1 MNKIVASVEE
11 AIKDINDGTRVMV
24 AGFAASGVPNNL
36 VNALIKKGTKDLT
49 IICTGSPEWLP
60 FVENDRARKI
70 IAGFT
75 SHSLRPEITELIE
88 AKVRSGALEAE
99 TVPHGILSE
108 RIRAHKAGIT
118 GFYTRIGV
126 GTVFA
131 EGKETRVFEGQ
142 EYVLER
148 ALGADFALIKGYQG
162 DRLGNIVC
170 RYAARNRSVEMAGA
184 ATVTIAEVEHIVEV
198 GKINPEHVTI
208 PGIFVQRVV
217 KAPKIVKWLDG
228 HETL

>member
-1 MNKIVASVEE
+1 MNKIVTSVEE
-11 AIKDINDGTRVMV
+11 AIKDISSGSHLMV
-24 AGFAASGVPNNL
+24 AGFAACGGPNNL
-36 VNALIKKGTKDLT
+36 VNAIIKKGTKDLT

-75 SHSLRPEITELIE
+75 SHSLRPEITEIIE
-88 AKVRSGALEAE
+88 AKVRSGELEVE

-108 RIRAHKAGIT
+108 RIRAHKAGIA

-126 GTVFA
+126 GTIFA
-131 EGKETRVFEGQ
+131 QGKETKVFGGQ
-142 EYVLER
+142 EYVLEQ

-170 RYAARNRSVEMAGA
+170 RFVARNRSVEMAGA
-184 ATVTIAEVEHIVEV
+184 AKVTIAEVENIVEV
-198 GKINPEHVTI
+198 GDINPEHVTI

-217 KAPKIVKWLDG
+217 KAPKIVRWLDG